1 MTADTI
7 CTAPVSEIDMS
18 QTSVFPSGIT
28 GDSDVVTNDE
38 FALTQNLLACQAGG
52 FLVSATAFITFP
64 PGYTITGGAN
74 PIHTAS
80 PTVNF
85 SASQCGTSGGGGG
98 GGGGGCIVRAPS
110 TAAQPAARQP
120 DLISCP

>member
-64 PGYTITGGAN
+64 PDTPSREELTRSTPPA
-74 PIHTAS
+74 
-80 PTVNF
+80 
-85 SASQCGTSGGGGG
+85 Q
-98 GGGGGCIVRAPS
+98 PS
-110 TAAQPAARQP
+110 TFPQVSAALAAVAAVAAAAAAASSARRP
-120 DLISCP
+120 RLPSRPRVSRI